1 MVLDEELF
9 EEKQA
14 NGNLLEEG
22 LFELLEEEKS
32 EEEIKKW
39 IDDFMSMP
47 DLSSHISHEGK
58 KVYRTYGTRA
68 YYYLMCDK
76 LGLTP
81 RKETAY
87 QAEAEND
94 DFELNYAEGDVNLV
108 FKNDKYFKEAL
119 EESAKER
126 VTKDNISTLKPGD
139 VLVDGSNAYVISFM
153 YKEGTADRPTYKLT
167 LRDLKDGRPI
177 YSQRGSECY
186 GMKIERAEETEREID
201 PKYISGKKVVEE
213 APLDESKLVEGAK
226 SFLRDLGK
234 DNIQYFTLYNRFNY
248 TTNQLR
254 VDNENKTYEKGEFVV
269 GSKGYTTHNGA
280 EFKRL
285 VAELEDRGYTEVK
298 NESLKEEVVEELS
311 EFEKK
316 AKDTAEKL
324 GIEIRLRGNDRF
336 DLETLDREK
345 LEKFYRELL
354 GVEMGEVQ
362 GLKEE
367 MTPNEEKN
375 IGLATLINGLIEDE
389 IQAVDG
395 YKSAIVTFETE
406 GRGEF
411 TDVFR
416 DIMDEENRH
425 IGQLQ
430 EVLNVLSPGTQENI
444 DDGQTEAQGQISGEE
459 ATTETPEEE
468 IKVEIE

>member
-1 MVLDEELF
+1 MVLEEELF
-9 EEKQA
+9 EEKKA
-14 NGNLLEEG
+14 TGNLLEEG
-22 LFELLEEEKS
+22 LFEILEEETS
-32 EEEIKKW
+32 EAEIKKW
-39 IDDFMSMP
+39 IDNFMSNA

-87 QAEAEND
+87 HAEAEND
-94 DFELNYAEGDVNLV
+94 DFELDYTEGDIDLI
-108 FKNDKYFKEAL
+108 FKNDKYFKEEL
-119 EESAKER
+119 EES
-126 VTKDNISTLKPGD
+126 TLNE
-139 VLVDGSNAYVISFM
+139 SSYVIDSFEISDDEVLELRWEKGDYYTVSKHFRPSKESDLWRTEFERKYWNEKDARRSFER
-153 YKEGTADRPTYKLT
+153 YK
-167 LRDLKDGRPI
+167 
-177 YSQRGSECY
+177 
-186 GMKIERAEETEREID
+186 KIEEA
-201 PKYISGKKVVEE
+201 KHEE

-248 TTNQLR
+248 TINQLR

-316 AKDTAEKL
+316 AKATAEKL

-375 IGLATLINGLIEDE
+375 IGLAAFINGLIEDE

-395 YKSAIVTFETE
+395 YKSAIVTFEAE

-444 DDGQTEAQGQISGEE
+444 DDGQVEAQGQISGEE
-459 ATTETPEEE
+459 ATSETPEEE
-468 IKVEIE
+468 IKVDIE